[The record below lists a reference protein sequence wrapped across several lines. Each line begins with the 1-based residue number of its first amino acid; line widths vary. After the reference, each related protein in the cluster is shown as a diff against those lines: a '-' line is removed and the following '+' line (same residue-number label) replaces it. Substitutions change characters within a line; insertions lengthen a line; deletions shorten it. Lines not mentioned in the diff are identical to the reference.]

1 MVRAKV
7 TGKSLSKFLNTWDK
21 EIYDL
26 NVEIK
31 KIHLKQ
37 KKEKLVFRKKEELT
51 FRLNK

>member
-1 MVRAKV
+1 MVRTKV
-7 TGKSLSKFLNTWDK
+7 TGKSLSKFLNTWDR

-26 NVEIK
+26 NIEIK

-37 KKEKLVFRKKEELT
+37 KKEKIVFRKKEGLL